1 MENNKQAFQELEELK
16 QRLQA
21 KMESLQQ
28 ELQDTKLKYQSVLTT
43 LELLGYKTGLNLS
56 SESTIAD
63 ISGFKGLT
71 QFQAL
76 QRIARNNNGRFRLKD
91 AKRILLG
98 AGLIKTAKNAN
109 NIIYNVIQR
118 EEGKFK
124 RVAPGEYELVA

>member
-1 MENNKQAFQELEELK
+1 MENNKQAYQELEELK

-21 KMESLQQ
+21 KMETLQV
-28 ELQDTKLKYQSVLTT
+28 EFQDAKLKYQSVVTT

-56 SESTIAD
+56 SENTVAD

-76 QRIARNNNGRFRLKD
+76 QRIARNNNGRFKLKD